1 MRLSPRSLGRSVFLL
16 LLLCTRVLA
25 QEPPLRLAD
34 LMDEARKNNPEILAA
49 QARAKAAHERIPQAG
64 ALPDPMVSV
73 GYENEGFKKYT
84 YGESPDAKW
93 MFGASQTFPFPGKR
107 PLRQETSTFEARS
120 ADASARAVRLKVFS
134 GLGEA
139 YYDLFLVYK
148 DLDLI
153 SERLPLIGKIEEVAL
168 SRYASGTGSLEE
180 AIMAQTQRY
189 MLAEKQEMATWKKE
203 VLESTINRYIGRQAD
218 SPLAR
223 PVELPP
229 TPYGP
234 SREELMAS
242 ASERSPELLAL
253 KNAITASE
261 KRLLTARKEA
271 WPDLTLGATYTDRSS
286 AYEDMWALSASFT
299 LPLFYNRKQKAMADE
314 ASWNLDTARQEF
326 EASRV
331 AVSSDI
337 RGNYAMMLTAGRLMD
352 LYQNGLVPKARQDI
366 DAAMARYAAG
376 KLDASAV
383 LAKLTSAFAYE
394 LQYWQQYV
402 EREKAITRLNAVS
415 GVMEKEEAP

>member
-1 MRLSPRSLGRSVFLL
+1 MPLSPRSLGRSVFLL

-49 QARAKAAHERIPQAG
+49 QARARAALERIPQAG
-64 ALPDPMVSV
+64 ALPDPMLSV

-153 SERLPLIGKIEEVAL
+153 SERRPLIEKIEKVAL

-203 VLESTINRYIGRQAD
+203 VLESTVNRYVGRQAD

-234 SREELMAS
+234 SREELIAS
-242 ASERSPELLAL
+242 APERSPDLLAL
-253 KNAITASE
+253 KNDITASE
-261 KRLLTARKEA
+261 KRLQTARKEA

-299 LPLFYNRKQKAMADE
+299 LPLFYNRKQKAMASE

-337 RGNYAMMLTAGRLMD
+337 RGNYAMMLSAGRLMD
-352 LYQNGLVPKARQDI
+352 LYQNGLIPKARQDI

-376 KLDASAV
+376 KLDANAV
-383 LAKLTSAFAYE
+383 LAKLASSFEYE

-415 GVMEKEEAP
+415 GIMEKEEAP